1 MVPQKEV
8 FMETRSTVFKF
19 GFWSA
24 FLASV
29 FSVAYIIGQF
39 AEWFGLMG
47 SGGGPENDS
56 TWYGLVVL
64 LVPSLFLGISFVVMM
79 GSVHLQ
85 APADRKIWSQTGLT
99 FAIMYGTLICMNYFV
114 QLTLVAPALYRGD
127 VSDSVRPFLFN
138 VFNSFTYSVDLLG
151 YSFMSLSTLFAAFV
165 FTGTGLEK
173 TVRWFLIA
181 NGLIMP
187 FIALQTFYHSFIWGG
202 SLWAVT
208 FPGATISLA
217 VLFRR
222 KLHGL

>member
-1 MVPQKEV
+1 
-8 FMETRSTVFKF
+8 MEIPKSVYRL

-24 FLASV
+24 VLASV
-29 FSVAYIIGQF
+29 CSIAYVIGQL

-79 GSVHLQ
+79 GSVHSQ
-85 APADRKIWSQTGLT
+85 APADKRIWSQTGLI

-114 QLTLVAPALYRGD
+114 QLTFVAPALYRGN
-127 VSDSVRPFLFN
+127 VGDSVKPFLFN

-165 FTGTGLEK
+165 FMGSGLEK
-173 TVRWFLIA
+173 AVRWFFIA

-187 FIALQTFYHSFIWGG
+187 FIALQIFYHPLIWGAT
-202 SLWAVT
+202 SWAVT
-208 FPGATISLA
+208 LPGATLSIA

-222 KLHGL
+222 KLRGV

>member
-1 MVPQKEV
+1 
-8 FMETRSTVFKF
+8 MEGSRHVYSL

-24 FLASV
+24 VFASV
-29 FSVAYIIGQF
+29 FSVAYDIGQI
-39 AEWFGLMG
+39 AEWLGLMG

-64 LVPSLFLGISFVVMM
+64 LVPSLFLGVAFVLLM
-79 GSVHLQ
+79 GSVHRQ
-85 APADRKIWSQTGLT
+85 APVDRGIWSQSALV
-99 FAIMYGTLICMNYFV
+99 FATMYGTLICMNYFV

-127 VSDSVRPFLFN
+127 VSESVRPFLFN

-165 FTGTGLEK
+165 FMGTGLEK
-173 TVRWFLIA
+173 TVRWFLFA

-187 FIALQTFYHSFIWGG
+187 FIALQTFYHPLIWGAT
-202 SLWAVT
+202 LWAVT
-208 FPGATISLA
+208 LPGATISLA

-222 KLHGL
+222 KLRGL

>member
-1 MVPQKEV
+1 
-8 FMETRSTVFKF
+8 METRTTVYKL

-24 FLASV
+24 VLASV

-56 TWYGLVVL
+56 TWIGLVVL
-64 LVPSLFLGISFVVMM
+64 LIPSLFLGISFVVMM
-79 GSVHLQ
+79 VSVHHQ
-85 APADRKIWSQTGLT
+85 APTDRRIWSQLGLT

-114 QLTLVAPALYRGD
+114 QLTLVAPALYRGH
-127 VSDSVRPFLFN
+127 VSESVRPFLFN

-165 FTGTGLEK
+165 FMGPGLEK
-173 TVRWFLIA
+173 TVRWFFIA

-187 FIALQTFYHSFIWGG
+187 FIALQTFYHPLIWVA

-217 VLFRR
+217 LLFRK
-222 KLHGL
+222 KL

>member
-1 MVPQKEV
+1 MDDSKHVN
-8 FMETRSTVFKF
+8 TL
-19 GFWSA
+19 GYWSA
-24 FLASV
+24 VLAAT
-29 FSVAYIIGQF
+29 FSIAYDIGQI

-64 LVPSLFLGISFVVMM
+64 LVPSLFLGVTFVLMM
-79 GSVHLQ
+79 GSVHRQ
-85 APADRKIWSQTGLT
+85 APADRKIWSQTALV

-165 FTGTGLEK
+165 FMGAGLEK
-173 TVRWFLIA
+173 VVRWFLFA

-187 FIALQTFYHSFIWGG
+187 FIALQTFYHPLIWGA

-208 FPGATISLA
+208 LPGATISLA

-222 KLHGL
+222 KLR

>member
-1 MVPQKEV
+1 
-8 FMETRSTVFKF
+8 METPKSVYKL

-24 FLASV
+24 FFAAF
-29 FSVAYIIGQF
+29 FSIAYVIGQL

-64 LVPSLFLGISFVVMM
+64 LVPSLFIGISFVIMM
-79 GSVHLQ
+79 GSLHIQ
-85 APADRKIWSQTGLT
+85 APADKKIWSQTGLI

-114 QLTLVAPALYRGD
+114 QLTLVAPALYRD
-127 VSDSVRPFLFN
+127 EVTDSIRPFLFN

-151 YSFMSLSTLFAAFV
+151 YSFMSLATLFAAFV
-165 FTGTGLEK
+165 FTGPGLEK
-173 TVRWFLIA
+173 AVRWFMIA

-187 FIALQTFYHSFIWGG
+187 FIALQTFYHPLIWVA

-208 FPGATISLA
+208 LPGATVSLA

-222 KLHGL
+222 KLRAQLPERF

>member
-1 MVPQKEV
+1 
-8 FMETRSTVFKF
+8 MEAPKSVYKL

-24 FLASV
+24 FFAAF
-29 FSVAYIIGQF
+29 FSIAYVIGQF

-64 LVPSLFLGISFVVMM
+64 LIPSLFLGVSFVIMM
-79 GSVHLQ
+79 GSVHHQ
-85 APADRKIWSQTGLT
+85 TPADKKIWSQMGLT

-114 QLTLVAPALYRGD
+114 QLTLVAPALYRGH
-127 VSDSVRPFLFN
+127 VSESVRPFLFN

-165 FTGTGLEK
+165 FTGPGLKK
-173 TVRWFLIA
+173 TVRWFLIS
-181 NGLIMP
+181 NGLILP
-187 FIALQTFYHSFIWGG
+187 FIALQTFYHPLIWGA

-208 FPGATISLA
+208 LPGATISLA
-217 VLFRR
+217 VLFRK
-222 KLHGL
+222 KLHKP

>member
-1 MVPQKEV
+1 
-8 FMETRSTVFKF
+8 MEASRHVYNL

-24 FLASV
+24 VLASV
-29 FSVAYIIGQF
+29 FSVAYDIGQL

-47 SGGGPENDS
+47 SGGSPENDS

-64 LVPSLFLGISFVVMM
+64 LVPSLFLGITFVLMM
-79 GSVHLQ
+79 GSVHRL
-85 APADRKIWSQTGLT
+85 APADRKIWSQTGLV
-99 FAIMYGTLICMNYFV
+99 FATMYGTLICMNYFV

-165 FTGTGLEK
+165 FMGPGLEK
-173 TVRWFLIA
+173 TVRWFLIT

-187 FIALQTFYHSFIWGG
+187 FIALQTFYHPLIWGA

-208 FPGATISLA
+208 LPGATISLA

-222 KLHGL
+222 KLRDYNLNTGAVV

>member
-1 MVPQKEV
+1 
-8 FMETRSTVFKF
+8 METRMTVYKL

-24 FLASV
+24 VLASV

-56 TWYGLVVL
+56 TWIGLVVL
-64 LVPSLFLGISFVVMM
+64 LIPSLFLGISFVVMM
-79 GSVHLQ
+79 VSVHHQ
-85 APADRKIWSQTGLT
+85 APTDRRIWSQLGLT

-114 QLTLVAPALYRGD
+114 QLTLVAPALYRGH
-127 VSDSVRPFLFN
+127 VSESVRPFLFN

-165 FTGTGLEK
+165 FMGPGLEK
-173 TVRWFLIA
+173 TVRWFFIA

-187 FIALQTFYHSFIWGG
+187 FIALQTFYHPLIWVA

-217 VLFRR
+217 LLFRK
-222 KLHGL
+222 KL